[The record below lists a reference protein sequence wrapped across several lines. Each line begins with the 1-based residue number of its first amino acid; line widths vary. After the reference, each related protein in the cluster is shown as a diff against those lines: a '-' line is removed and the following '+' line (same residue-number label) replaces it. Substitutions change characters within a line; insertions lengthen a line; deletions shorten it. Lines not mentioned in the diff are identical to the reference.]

1 MVPPALTGC
10 AGRGQAALQSGLTL
24 IELMVVIVL
33 MAVLSAAVL
42 VGQRDPDRQTL
53 QRQAERLTA
62 ELEAAR
68 SFSRSSGRKLVWVP
82 REGGFAIEG
91 RGQGAPTQPW
101 MHPEIEVQWGV
112 NPATRKL
119 VLVPREG
126 GFAIEGRGQG
136 APTQPWMHPEIEVQ
150 WGVNPATR
158 MLVLGPEPIIAA
170 QSITLRLRA
179 LELKLVTD
187 GLGPFRVQTT
197 P

>member
-68 SFSRSSGRKLVWVP
+68 SFSRSSG
-82 REGGFAIEG
+82 
-91 RGQGAPTQPW
+91 
-101 MHPEIEVQWGV
+101 
-112 NPATRKL
+112 RKL